1 MHQQDPV
8 IVVGGGIAGLT
19 AAAFIAKAQVP
30 VLLFEKEE
38 KTGGLVNSFER
49 NGYVF
54 DGGIRAI
61 EDSGIIF
68 PMLRQLGIEIE
79 MIKSQVSIGI
89 GDRVIRLKDKGS
101 LEEYEHFLI
110 GQFPDREEDV
120 RAIIREIRKIMQ
132 YMDVLYG
139 IDNPV
144 FLDPKKDRKYMMKTM
159 LPWLFKYLFTIPKIM
174 RLDRPVDEYLRKF
187 TDDQSLN
194 DIIAQHFFQKT
205 PTFFALSYFSLYLD
219 YRYPRGGT
227 GVLTEKM
234 DAFVREHG
242 GMIKTGTRV
251 VSVDPEKQILRDD
264 KGAEHAY
271 SDLIWAADLK
281 SFYSM
286 IDPVSIRDTKIKMT
300 VMEKQEIMKDLHGC
314 DSIFTLYLGID
325 REKEHFSNICSEHFF
340 YTPDRSGL
348 SRADGSKV
356 DLLLDDPSSFSLTES
371 KKTVKAYLDDY
382 FRFNTYEI
390 SIPVLRDPN
399 LAPTGK
405 TGLIISTLFD
415 HALAKHIS
423 DAGWY
428 EEFKTYA
435 EECMIRTLENSIFP
449 DLGKDIE
456 DRFSSTPL
464 SLERYTGNTDGAIT
478 GWAFTNPRIPVVN
491 KLTKMFYSADAPLP
505 HVHQAGQWTYSP
517 AGLPISV
524 MTGKLAANKVLKGK

>member
-1 MHQQDPV
+1 
-8 IVVGGGIAGLT
+8 
-19 AAAFIAKAQVP
+19 
-30 VLLFEKEE
+30 
-38 KTGGLVNSFER
+38 
-49 NGYVF
+49 
-54 DGGIRAI
+54 
-61 EDSGIIF
+61 
-68 PMLRQLGIEIE
+68 
-79 MIKSQVSIGI
+79 
-89 GDRVIRLKDKGS
+89 
-101 LEEYEHFLI
+101 
-110 GQFPDREEDV
+110 
-120 RAIIREIRKIMQ
+120 
-132 YMDVLYG
+132 
-139 IDNPV
+139 
-144 FLDPKKDRKYMMKTM
+144 
-159 LPWLFKYLFTIPKIM
+159 
-174 RLDRPVDEYLRKF
+174 
-187 TDDQSLN
+187 
-194 DIIAQHFFQKT
+194 
-205 PTFFALSYFSLYLD
+205 
-219 YRYPRGGT
+219 
-227 GVLTEKM
+227 
-234 DAFVREHG
+234 
-242 GMIKTGTRV
+242 MIKTGTRV

-356 DLLLDDPSSFSLTES
+356 DPLLDNPSSFSLTES